1 MTPRVHEKPIE
12 LRWRDFDAFGHVN
25 NSVYLDYLEEVRD
38 EWLEEAVG
46 KQGSSWDFVLVRVA
60 IDFRRELL
68 VDRDRRVLL
77 SCRLARVGRS
87 SVRTC
92 EQVRTPEGELVA
104 EAESVLVA
112 RNRGETKSRPLTPDE
127 VAAFCAP
134 SRAPRSSDTED
145 DLPEAVR

>member
-1 MTPRVHEKPIE
+1 MHEKRIA

-38 EWLEEAVG
+38 EWLEETIG
-46 KQGSSWDFVLVRVA
+46 RNGSSWDFVLVRVA

-68 VDRDRRVLL
+68 VDRDREVVL
-77 SCRLARVGRS
+77 SCRVAHVGRS
-87 SVRTC
+87 SVHTR
-92 EQVRTPEGELVA
+92 EEVRTPDGELAA

-127 VAAFCAP
+127 VAAFGAP
-134 SRAPRSSDTED
+134 AGAPN
-145 DLPEAVR
+145 A

>member
-1 MTPRVHEKPIE
+1 MHEKRIE

-38 EWLEEAVG
+38 EWLERAIG

-68 VDRDRRVLL
+68 VDRDHWVVT
-77 SCRLARVGRS
+77 SCALARVGRS
-87 SVRTC
+87 SVHTR
-92 EQVRTPEGELVA
+92 EEMRTPEGELVA

-112 RNRGETKSRPLTPDE
+112 RNQGETGSRPLTPNE
-127 VAAFCAP
+127 VAAFGAP
-134 SRAPRSSDTED
+134 EGAPN
-145 DLPEAVR
+145 A

>member
-1 MTPRVHEKPIE
+1 MHEKQIE

-38 EWLEEAVG
+38 EWLERVIG
-46 KQGSSWDFVLVRVA
+46 RNGSSWDFVLVRVA

-68 VDRDRRVLL
+68 VDRDHRVLV

-87 SVRTC
+87 SVHTR
-92 EQVRTPEGELVA
+92 EEVRAEDGDVAA

-127 VAAFCAP
+127 VAAFGGVA
-134 SRAPRSSDTED
+134 
-145 DLPEAVR
+145 

>member
-1 MTPRVHEKPIE
+1 MHEKRIE

-38 EWLEEAVG
+38 EWLERAIG

-68 VDRDRRVLL
+68 VDRDHWVITR
-77 SCRLARVGRS
+77 CGLARVGRS
-87 SVRTC
+87 SVHTR
-92 EQVRTPEGELVA
+92 EEMRTPEGELVA

-112 RNRGETKSRPLTPDE
+112 RNQGETRSRPLTPDE
-127 VAAFCAP
+127 VAAFGTPEGAP
-134 SRAPRSSDTED
+134 NA
-145 DLPEAVR
+145 